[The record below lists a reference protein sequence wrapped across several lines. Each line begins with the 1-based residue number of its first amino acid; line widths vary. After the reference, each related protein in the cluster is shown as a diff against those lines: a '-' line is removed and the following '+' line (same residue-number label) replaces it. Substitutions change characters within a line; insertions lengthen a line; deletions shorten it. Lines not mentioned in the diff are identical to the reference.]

1 MMRSWPEPAMDESW
15 VIPDW
20 PAPPRVRAV
29 TTTRAG
35 GVSAGPWASM
45 NPADHVG
52 DAGSAVATNRQRL
65 VTRLA
70 LPVAPRWLTQV
81 HGTRVVDAADGFEST
96 AADAVVARA
105 PGSVCAVLTA
115 DCLPVLL
122 CDAAGREVAAAHAG
136 WRGLAAGVLEQ
147 TVARMQAPGHEL
159 LAWLGPAI
167 SAAAY
172 VVGEEVRIAFICR
185 DARAAEAFR
194 PAAAGG
200 WHADLYALARQRLGS
215 CGVTAV
221 YGGNFCS
228 YRDRERFFS
237 YRRDGVTGRMA
248 SLVWLEAG

>member
-1 MMRSWPEPAMDESW
+1 
-15 VIPDW
+15 
-20 PAPPRVRAV
+20 
-29 TTTRAG
+29 
-35 GVSAGPWASM
+35 M

-52 DAGSAVATNRQRL
+52 DAGSAVEANRQRL

-70 LPVAPRWLTQV
+70 LPAAPRWLTQV
-81 HGTRVVDAADGFEST
+81 HGTRVVDTADGFESIE
-96 AADAVVARA
+96 ADAVVAHA
-105 PGSVCAVLTA
+105 PGSICAVLTA
-115 DCLPVLL
+115 DCLPVLF
-122 CDAAGREVAAAHAG
+122 CDQAGREVAATHAG

-147 TVARMQAPGHEL
+147 TAARMHAPGQEL

-172 VVGEEVRIAFICR
+172 VVGDEVRSAFISR
-185 DARAAEAFR
+185 DARAADAFR
-194 PAAAGG
+194 PTAAGG
-200 WHADLYALARQRLGS
+200 WHADLCALARQRLGS

-248 SLVWLEAG
+248 SLVWLDAD